1 MKDTSFE
8 VVETKTCVTE
18 TCHYFFSTLA
28 NPTRLAI
35 LETLQD
41 GPKNVAELSRALN
54 REQSMISHNLKPLEQ
69 CVFVFSERQ
78 GKTRV
83 YRVNREIIDPL
94 FELFAFHASK
104 YCPSGRVCLTAG
116 NFARYKK
123 KEAEKELYISHE

>member
-1 MKDTSFE
+1 MKFHLK
-8 VVETKTCVTE
+8 VVETKSSVND
-18 TCHYFFSTLA
+18 TCHKFFSTLA

-35 LETLQD
+35 LETLLD
-41 GPKNVAELSRALN
+41 GPKNVAELSEALN
-54 REQSMISHNLKPLEQ
+54 HEQSMISHNLKPLVE

-104 YCPSGRVCLTAG
+104 YCPNGRICLTAN
-116 NFARYKK
+116 NFARFKK